1 MEKTYEITA
10 LESPIKLIGKSIRT
24 TNAEGKC
31 IAEISNYW
39 MEFYKAEEHLKIPN
53 KTDENYCFGVY
64 SNYESGAEGYYDFTI
79 AYQVDSFDN
88 IPDGFTAITI
98 EPGNFA
104 KFKEE
109 AAMDIQ
115 TKCSTLWNT
124 IWNSDINRAFQI
136 DYEYYEVATT
146 CGENPQMEYFI
157 SVM

>member
-10 LESPIKLIGKSIRT
+10 LESPIKLIGKTIRT

-31 IAEISNYW
+31 ITDLSKFW
-39 MEFYKAEEHLKIPN
+39 CDFYKNNESINIPN
-53 KTDENYCFGVY
+53 KTDETYCFGVY
-64 SNYESGAEGYYDFTI
+64 SNYESDAKGYFDYTI

-88 IPDGFTAITI
+88 IPDGFTAITV

-109 AAMDIQ
+109 SVMDLAG
-115 TKCSTLWNT
+115 KCNSLWNK
-124 IWNSDINRAFQI
+124 IWNSDIDRAYQI
-136 DYEYYEVATT
+136 DYEVYEEATS

-157 SVM
+157 SVK